1 MRFTTL
7 FATVAIMIGF
17 ACAGYAQQ
25 SSNKNVC
32 RSYGES
38 EFQLGPGD
46 IIQVHVFKEPDLSVE
61 AVPVRPD
68 GKISLPLVNELPAS
82 GKTSRQ
88 LTDEITRKLAEY
100 MASPVVTVV
109 VKEVNS
115 AQVSV
120 IGEVKNPGMYKLTNR
135 ATVLDAVALAGGFTE
150 YAKRSKV
157 TVIRDGPSG
166 QTNIKL
172 NVEDQLKGKKNDLFC
187 VLPYD
192 KIYVQ

>member
-7 FATVAIMIGF
+7 FAIAAISIGCV
-17 ACAGYAQQ
+17 CAGYAQQ
-25 SSNKNVC
+25 QSPK
-32 RSYGES
+32 SYGES

-46 IIQVHVFKEPDLSVE
+46 VIEVFVYKEPDLSVE

-68 GKISLPLVNELPAS
+68 GKISLPLINELPAS
-82 GKTSRQ
+82 GKTAMQ
-88 LTDEITRKLAEY
+88 LQNEITQRLKEY
-100 MASPVVTVV
+100 ISSPSVNVI

-120 IGEVKNPGMYKLTNR
+120 FGEVKNPGMFKLTNR
-135 ATVLDAVALAGGFTE
+135 ATVLDAVAWAGGFTE
-150 YAKRSKV
+150 YAKRKSV
-157 TVIRDGPSG
+157 MIIRDGPSG
-166 QTNIKL
+166 GKNNIKV
-172 NVEDQLKGKKNDLFC
+172 NVDDQIKGKKSAMFY